1 MIVNRTLK
9 VRLDLAPIDLQRVR
23 KTISELS
30 QVYAKHV
37 DYALEHRTLSKQKL
51 HDGVYARIVTEHP
64 TLPTG
69 LIQSTRDVAQG
80 NLKAIHS
87 QNPKKKW
94 KIRPQRSEYSAIN
107 YDARTFTLRGEQF
120 SFSTI
125 GKRVR
130 TIVHIPVWFKSRYP
144 DFVVKAATIR
154 FDKKTQSLWANLVF
168 RGTLPVAETT
178 GEALGLDR
186 GLYSLVTTSE
196 GTHYRA
202 QEMRAVRRKYLY
214 TRKKLQQKGTRSAKR
229 LLKKLSGK
237 EKRFMLDYNHIITK
251 QIANNPT
258 HNVFVLENLAGIRD
272 KRKGKKLNTW
282 LAQWSY
288 RQMEIL
294 LRYKAE
300 ALGKTVAF
308 IDPRYTSQRCNS
320 CGVIEKT
327 NRKRNQYVC
336 NACGVMEHADVNAAL
351 NIRDLY
357 YLSLSQQVEQ
367 AAVNQPHGW
376 EQDSTKPQVHVQAS
390 PLVGEII

>member
-1 MIVNRTLK
+1 MIITRTLK
-9 VRLDLAPIDLQRVR
+9 VRLDLSPVDLQRVR
-23 KTISELS
+23 ETISELS

-37 DYALEHRTLSKQKL
+37 DYALGNKTLSKQKL
-51 HDGVYARIVTEHP
+51 HDGIYARIVTEHP

-87 QNPKKKW
+87 RHPKKKW

-107 YDARTFTLRGEQF
+107 YDARTLTLRGEQF
-120 SFSTI
+120 SFSAM
-125 GKRVR
+125 GKRVK
-130 TIVHIPVWFKSRYP
+130 TIVHIPEWFKTRYP
-144 DFVVKAATIR
+144 DLAVKAATIR

-168 RGTLPVAETT
+168 RGNLPDTETA

-202 QEMRAVRRKYLY
+202 QEVRAVRRKYLY

-229 LLKKLSGK
+229 LLKKMSGK

-251 QIANNPT
+251 QIANNPA
-258 HNVFVLENLAGIRD
+258 HNVFVLENLTGIRG
-272 KRKGKKLNTW
+272 KRKGKTLNTW

-288 RQMEIL
+288 YQMETL
-294 LRYKAE
+294 LQYKAE
-300 ALGKTVAF
+300 MLGKTVVF

-320 CGVIEKT
+320 CGVIEKK
-327 NRKRNQYVC
+327 NRKRNKYVC
-336 NACGVMEHADVNAAL
+336 QSCGVMEHADINAAL

-357 YLSLSQQVEQ
+357 YLSLSQQTEQ
-367 AAVNQPHGW
+367 AVVNQPHGW
-376 EQDSTKPQVHVQAS
+376 EQSSTELPVHVQAP
-390 PLVGEII
+390 PLVGAGN